1 MQLDKQ
7 SLNRLMK
14 LNDNQLRTVLAGL
27 LAEYGVDTGKVP
39 LQTMD
44 MSALR
49 AILQA
54 ATDEDITRFMQMF
67 GANAANAANAS
78 NGQQPLS
85 GGTKT
90 QTGNRRS

>member
-67 GANAANAANAS
+67 GANAANAANVS